1 MKTMPFLLLAMLAT
15 PVCAIETDASALQ
28 RFEDLYKAEWTFRLA
43 EFPVLATSVGVH
55 DYDDRLAHVR
65 ESDQQRRRQ
74 YWQKTLT
81 QLNEIPCA
89 SLGRNECIN
98 YRIFKR
104 QLEGFIADVESRY
117 YLMPFNSDSGFY
129 TSWTRLPEETEF
141 TRVKDY
147 DNYLARLAMLPEIM
161 DEYIILMREG
171 IRTGMTQPRVVLE
184 GRDIAIRAQLAES
197 PAKSTFFSPFA
208 KRPEYI
214 PELQWQ
220 SLKERANQRIAGVI
234 AAYSKLLEFFNGEYV
249 PGARTT
255 LGAQQLPGGEAFY
268 QAQIKHYATVS
279 MSAAEI
285 HQLGQQ
291 EVARIHEEMEDI
303 IDLLE
308 FKGSFADFIQF
319 LRTDPQFYAT
329 SPRQLL
335 AEASYWAKKMDG
347 RLPALFGYL
356 PRQPYGVE
364 PVPADLAPYYTTGR
378 YNGAPLDATRG
389 GYYWVNTHA
398 LESRPLYALPALTL
412 HEAVPGHHL
421 QIAISKELEEQPP
434 FRRYD
439 YISAFG
445 EGWGLYS
452 EKLGVEAEIYETP
465 YQNFGR
471 LTYEMWRACRL
482 VIDTGV
488 HAMGWSREQAVDFL
502 ASNTALALH
511 NVNTEVDRYISWPAQ
526 ALSYKLGELTLWKLR
541 REAEAALGADFD
553 VREYH
558 DLVLGLGSVPLDV
571 LSDEVHYW
579 LQGKKGDVLR
589 QL

>member
-1 MKTMPFLLLAMLAT
+1 MKNSLIFVLILLASPAAAGDTTAEPKAQFKALYEAEWAFRLEQFPGLAT
-15 PVCAIETDASALQ
+15 N
-28 RFEDLYKAEWTFRLA
+28 
-43 EFPVLATSVGVH
+43 VGVH
-55 DYDDRLAHVR
+55 DYDDRLSHV
-65 ESDQQRRRQ
+65 SKPYQQRRQQ
-74 YWQKTLT
+74 YWQKTLD
-81 QLNEIPCA
+81 QLRQIPCEE
-89 SLGRNECIN
+89 LGRSECIN
-98 YRIFKR
+98 YRIFER
-104 QLEGFIADVESRY
+104 QLVGFVADIEHRY

-129 TSWTRLPEETEF
+129 SNWTRLPEETEF
-141 TRVKDY
+141 GSVTDY
-147 DNYLARLAMLPEIM
+147 ANYLGRLTMLPEIM
-161 DEYIILMREG
+161 DEYIELMREG
-171 IRTGMTQPRVVLE
+171 IRIGMTQPRVVLD
-184 GRDIAIRAQLAES
+184 GRDVAIRHQVVDKPAE
-197 PAKSTFFSPFA
+197 STFFSPFKSQPGFVGDEQWADFQEQATA
-208 KRPEYI
+208 KV
-214 PELQWQ
+214 
-220 SLKERANQRIAGVI
+220 AAVI
-234 AAYSKLLEFFNGEYV
+234 KAYSKLLRFFNEEYV

-255 LGAQQLPGGEAFY
+255 LGAHQLPDGEAFY
-268 QAQIKHYATVS
+268 QAQIDHYATVS
-279 MSAAEI
+279 MTPAEI
-285 HQLGQQ
+285 HELGMQD
-291 EVARIHEEMEDI
+291 VRRIHDEMEYI
-303 IDLLE
+303 INLLE
-308 FKGSFADFIQF
+308 FKGSFADFIHF

-347 RLPALFGYL
+347 RLPQLFGHL

-364 PVPADLAPYYTTGR
+364 PVPEDMAPYYTTGR
-378 YNGAPLDATRG
+378 YNGAPLESTRG
-389 GYYWVNTHA
+389 GYYWVNTYA

-421 QIAISKELEEQPP
+421 QIALSKELAEQPP

-488 HAMGWSREQAVDFL
+488 HAMGWSREQAVEFL

-541 REAEAALGADFD
+541 GEAEAALGSDFD
-553 VREYH
+553 VRAFH

-579 LQGKKGDVLR
+579 LESK
-589 QL
+589 